1 MHCGS
6 GSCSNKKGGK
16 WTACT
21 AISVE
26 ELQKAGHCLLTK
38 GGQKKEGEEL
48 NDNLGRGVGLQ
59 LSSVLLL
66 GSINP
71 KIFNW

>member
-1 MHCGS
+1 MDCMHSHLS
-6 GSCSNKKGGK
+6 GGASES
-16 WTACT
+16 W
-21 AISVE
+21 S
-26 ELQKAGHCLLTK
+26 LLVNERGT
-38 GGQKKEGEEL
+38 KKEEEEL